1 MKKLFTICA
10 ILAMTALTGCGKSN
24 ETATTTPAQ
33 TTTGQAETTTE
44 AKKAEYETLE
54 KKDISSVGELNSVYE
69 TDDYKINLMEGW
81 NQQESNGAALFT
93 FGDKE
98 VRIGITSSTLEKSG
112 TLEEC
117 IENLCT
123 LYEAVDNYTITGI
136 DDITVNGLE
145 GKVIQYKMEAED
157 FSYTGYQMIIKGAKS
172 MFVITFV
179 ANTELYDGYVNQADD
194 IISTFVE
201 K

>member
-24 ETATTTPAQ
+24 EAATTTPAQ

-123 LYEAVDNYTITGI
+123 LYESVDNYSITGI
-136 DDITVNGLE
+136 GDITVNGLE

-157 FSYTGYQMIIKGAKS
+157 FSYTGYQMIIEGAKS

>member
-24 ETATTTPAQ
+24 EAATTTPAQ
-33 TTTGQAETTTE
+33 TTTGQTETTTE

-123 LYEAVDNYTITGI
+123 LYESVDNYSITGI
-136 DDITVNGLE
+136 GDITVNGLE

-157 FSYTGYQMIIKGAKS
+157 FSYTGYQMIIEGAKS

>member
-1 MKKLFTICA
+1 MKKIFTICA
-10 ILAMTALTGCGKSN
+10 ILALVSLTGCSKDS
-24 ETATTTPAQ
+24 EAATTTPAQ
-33 TTTGQAETTTE
+33 TTTSPVETTTE
-44 AKKAEYETLE
+44 AKKAEYETLD
-54 KKDISSVGELNSVYE
+54 KQDITSVGELNSVYE
-69 TDDYKINLMEGW
+69 TDDYKIGLMEGW
-81 NQQESNGAALFT
+81 NQQESNGADLFT
-93 FGDKE
+93 FGNKE

-117 IENLCT
+117 IDNLCT
-123 LYEAVDNYTITGI
+123 LYESVDNYKITGVG
-136 DDITVNGLE
+136 DITINGLE
-145 GKVIQYKMEAED
+145 GKIIRYKMEAED
-157 FSYTGYQMIIKGAKS
+157 FSYTGYQMVIEGAKS

>member
-33 TTTGQAETTTE
+33 TTTGQAETTTV

-136 DDITVNGLE
+136 GDITVNGLE
-145 GKVIQYKMEAED
+145 GKVIRYKMEAED